1 MTKSLSL
8 FLGLRY
14 VRSRNSNGFASFIS
28 ASSTI
33 GIALGVMVLIIVL
46 STMNGFERALAQH
59 LLSVIPHGELIAIN
73 TPIDKW
79 QKHVA
84 KVQQHSQVIAAA
96 PVIKLSGMM
105 QHGGELKAVS
115 VRGVDVKL
123 EQQVSS
129 IANYMIAG
137 SWQGLEGSNSQQ
149 NADVGVVIGSGVAKK
164 LQLAVGDSLQLLL
177 PSTVTSQS
185 NQRANAKFPVPV
197 RHQVTVVG
205 IFKFGG
211 TMDESAVYLS
221 LEHAEQMVNLA
232 KGQVQGI
239 RIKMAN
245 VFQAPE
251 VMKDIGFSFDAI
263 VAIYDWTR
271 SHGHI
276 FNDIQLVRLVMF
288 IVLVLVIAVASFNI
302 VSTLIMAVNEKKG
315 DIAILKTMG
324 AETPVIMATFMFQGL
339 VNGVIGCLVGT
350 ALGVV
355 ISLNL
360 TDMVIAMETLFNVKM
375 LSGDVYFIDFL
386 PTHVSQN
393 DVVSTVITALTMSLL
408 ATLYPA
414 WQATKVKPAQVLGQ
428 M

>member
-14 VRSRNSNGFASFIS
+14 VRSRNGNGFSSFIS

-46 STMNGFERALAQH
+46 SAMNGFERALSQH

-73 TPIDKW
+73 RPIEKW

-84 KVQQHSQVIAAA
+84 KFQQHPQVIAAA
-96 PVIKLSGMM
+96 PVIKLTGMM
-105 QHGGELKAVS
+105 QHGSEIKAVV

-123 EQQVSS
+123 ELQVST
-129 IANYMIAG
+129 IADYMIAG
-137 SWQGLEGSNSQQ
+137 SWEAIGDTESNTDS
-149 NADVGVVIGSGVAKK
+149 DVGVVIGSGVAKK
-164 LQLAVGDSLQLLL
+164 LQLELGDPLQLLL
-177 PSTVTSQS
+177 SSAV
-185 NQRANAKFPVPV
+185 NQKVNNQANAKFPVPV
-197 RHQVTVVG
+197 KHQVNVVG

-211 TMDESAVYLS
+211 TMDEMSVYLS
-221 LEHAEQMVNLA
+221 LAHAEKMVNLE

-239 RIKMAN
+239 RIKVAN

-251 VMKDIGFSFDAI
+251 VVRDIAYSFDTY
-263 VAIYDWTR
+263 VAVHDWTR
-271 SHGHI
+271 THGHI

-324 AETPVIMATFMFQGL
+324 AEASVIMGTFMFQGL

-350 ALGVV
+350 VLGIV

-360 TDMVIAMETLFNVKM
+360 TEIVIALETFFNVKM

-386 PTHVSQN
+386 PTHLSQN
-393 DVVSTVITALTMSLL
+393 DVVATLVTALTMSLL

-414 WQATKVKPAQVLGQ
+414 WQATKVQPAQVLGQ

>member
-14 VRSRNSNGFASFIS
+14 VRSRNGNGFSSFIS

-46 STMNGFERALAQH
+46 SAMNGFERALAQH

-73 TPIDKW
+73 TPIEKW

-84 KVQQHSQVIAAA
+84 KFQQHPQVIAAA
-96 PVIKLSGMM
+96 PVIKLTGMM
-105 QHGGELKAVS
+105 QHGSEIKAVI

-123 EQQVSS
+123 EQQVST
-129 IANYMIAG
+129 IADYMIAG
-137 SWQGLEGSNSQQ
+137 SWEAIGDTESNTDS
-149 NADVGVVIGSGVAKK
+149 DVGVVIGSGVAKK
-164 LQLAVGDSLQLLL
+164 LDLELGDSLQLLL
-177 PSTVTSQS
+177 SSAV
-185 NQRANAKFPVPV
+185 NQKVNNQANAKFPVPV
-197 RHQVTVVG
+197 KHQVNVVG

-211 TMDESAVYLS
+211 TMDEMSVYLS
-221 LEHAEQMVNLA
+221 LAHAEKMVNLE

-239 RIKMAN
+239 RIKVAN

-251 VMKDIGFSFDAI
+251 VVRDIAYSFDTY
-263 VAIYDWTR
+263 VAVHDWTR
-271 SHGHI
+271 THGHI

-324 AETPVIMATFMFQGL
+324 AEASVIMGTFMFQGL

-350 ALGVV
+350 VLGIV

-360 TDMVIAMETLFNVKM
+360 TEIVIALETFFNVKM

-386 PTHVSQN
+386 PTHLSQN
-393 DVVSTVITALTMSLL
+393 DVVATVVTALTMSLL

-414 WQATKVKPAQVLGQ
+414 WQATKVQPAQVLGQ

>member
-14 VRSRNSNGFASFIS
+14 VRSRNGNGFSSFIS

-46 STMNGFERALAQH
+46 SAMNGFERALSQH

-73 TPIDKW
+73 RPIEKW

-84 KVQQHSQVIAAA
+84 KFQQHPQVIAAA
-96 PVIKLSGMM
+96 PVIKLTGMM
-105 QHGGELKAVS
+105 QHGSEIKAVV

-123 EQQVSS
+123 EQQVST
-129 IANYMIAG
+129 IADYMIAG
-137 SWQGLEGSNSQQ
+137 SWEAIGDTESNTDS
-149 NADVGVVIGSGVAKK
+149 DVGVVIGSGVAKK
-164 LQLAVGDSLQLLL
+164 LQLELGDPLQLLL
-177 PSTVTSQS
+177 SSAV
-185 NQRANAKFPVPV
+185 NQKVNNQANAKFPVPV
-197 RHQVTVVG
+197 KHQVNVVG

-211 TMDESAVYLS
+211 TMDEMSVYLS
-221 LEHAEQMVNLA
+221 LAHAEKMVNLE

-239 RIKMAN
+239 RIKVAN

-251 VMKDIGFSFDAI
+251 VVRDIAYSFDTY
-263 VAIYDWTR
+263 VAVHDWTR
-271 SHGHI
+271 THGHI

-324 AETPVIMATFMFQGL
+324 AEASVIMGTFMFQGL

-350 ALGVV
+350 VLGIV

-360 TDMVIAMETLFNVKM
+360 TEIVIALETFFNVKM

-386 PTHVSQN
+386 PTHLSQN
-393 DVVSTVITALTMSLL
+393 DVVATVVTALTMSLL

-414 WQATKVKPAQVLGQ
+414 WQATKVQPAQVLGQ

>member
-14 VRSRNSNGFASFIS
+14 VRSRNGNGFSSFIS

-46 STMNGFERALAQH
+46 SAMNGFERALSQH

-73 TPIDKW
+73 RPIEKW

-84 KVQQHSQVIAAA
+84 KFQQHTQVIAAA
-96 PVIKLSGMM
+96 PVIKLTGMM
-105 QHGGELKAVS
+105 QHGSEIKAVV

-123 EQQVSS
+123 EQQVST
-129 IANYMIAG
+129 IADYMIAG
-137 SWQGLEGSNSQQ
+137 SWEAIGDTESNTDS
-149 NADVGVVIGSGVAKK
+149 DVGVVIGSGVAKK
-164 LQLAVGDSLQLLL
+164 LQLELGDPLQLLL
-177 PSTVTSQS
+177 SSAV
-185 NQRANAKFPVPV
+185 NQKVNNQANAKFPVPV
-197 RHQVTVVG
+197 KHQVNVVG

-211 TMDESAVYLS
+211 TMDEMSVYLS
-221 LEHAEQMVNLA
+221 LAHAEKMVNLE

-239 RIKMAN
+239 RIKVAN

-251 VMKDIGFSFDAI
+251 VVRDIAYSFDTY
-263 VAIYDWTR
+263 VAVHDWTR
-271 SHGHI
+271 THGHI

-324 AETPVIMATFMFQGL
+324 AEASVIMGTFMFQGL

-350 ALGVV
+350 VLGIV

-360 TDMVIAMETLFNVKM
+360 TEIVIALETFFNVKM

-386 PTHVSQN
+386 PTHLSQN
-393 DVVSTVITALTMSLL
+393 DVVATVVTALTMSLL

-414 WQATKVKPAQVLGQ
+414 WQATKVQPAQVLGQ